1 MNINEYLKQLEKDDL
16 RIQAIKRKIER
27 LENRAYNLSSKPM
40 DSDRVQKTSN
50 KDRIADLTVQIMT
63 EKERLERLQDDN
75 EYRIDTLTEHILSI
89 DDPDQSKVL
98 YYQLIEQKNCVEI
111 ADTMDKAPKTIHNIS
126 TNARKSLAKLFVGNE

>member
-40 DSDRVQKTSN
+40 DSDRVQKTGN
-50 KDRIADLTVQIMT
+50 NDRIADLTVQIMT

-75 EYRIDTLTEHILSI
+75 EYRIDTLTEHILAI

-126 TNARKSLAKLFVGNE
+126 TNARKSLAKIFTGNE